1 MPFINTKV
9 NVEIS
14 EEKEKELK
22 EKLGKAIEIIPG
34 KSEQWLMLGFED
46 NARLYFRGDNGSK
59 IAFVEVK
66 VFGGENES
74 AFNTMTEKICEI
86 FNEVLGIAP
95 DKVYVKY
102 EAVAN
107 WGWNGS
113 NF

>member
-22 EKLGKAIEIIPG
+22 ERLGKAIEIIPG

-46 NARLYFRGDNGSK
+46 NIRLYFRGDNNCK

-66 VFGGENES
+66 VFGN
-74 AFNTMTEKICEI
+74 
-86 FNEVLGIAP
+86 
-95 DKVYVKY
+95 
-102 EAVAN
+102 
-107 WGWNGS
+107 
-113 NF
+113 